1 MTSHAVGQLL
11 LGLAVIIVLARVLGA
26 LARKVGQPPVVG
38 EIIAG
43 ILIGPSIFGTLVSDR
58 FFPADIRPALAGLAN
73 VGLVLFMF
81 IVGYELDQSLVRGRQ
96 RIAVSVSI
104 GSVLAPLGLGFA
116 LALWLAGRHGVTDV
130 LPFALF
136 IGAAMAVTAFPVLAR
151 IVADRGLIR
160 TEVGGLAL
168 ASAAVDDVIAWS
180 LLAVVVAVG
189 TADGGLPWQVLGV
202 VPFLIVMFRWV
213 RPALR
218 RLAAARERAG
228 RLTPD
233 VLAVILIGLLVSCYL
248 TEIMGLHAIFGAF
261 VFGAVMPRAGGEAL
275 RHEILERL
283 EQVSVL
289 LLLPVFFVVAGLQ
302 VDLSTVDGGALLEL
316 GLILLVAIA
325 GKFLG
330 AYAGARLNRVGPR
343 QAGALATLM
352 NTRGLTEI
360 VILSVGLQLAIIDR
374 QIFSMM
380 VVMALVTTVM
390 AGPLLAL
397 IYPGRVVARDVARA
411 ERAALGEAEG
421 FKVLVLVPGPTPT
434 PAPGAAPLA
443 PGSAPGSFG
452 SAPGALGS
460 APGAL
465 GSAPGAG
472 AVVELAVALI
482 GARRPATLVL
492 ARLVP
497 YPAAA
502 LEIGSGLTGG
512 LLEMNRTMGELTDL
526 AARVG
531 GGVDVPVLARFTGDP
546 GAELAGLVRS
556 GRPDLVV
563 GSGEVPHDGRSPV
576 TVVTLTGPPPAAVRE
591 IIARFTGDTHAD
603 AVLRTAA
610 QLASAYG
617 VELVVD
623 AGGRVSRSVAGTVRE
638 LRRQGLTVNLVASTA
653 GGGPQV
659 SVGDRGG
666 PGPVGSGSALV
677 VAAEA
682 AQGAHI
688 VVRTGSDGAPA
699 QWMTGLRGPVDD
711 RSEEEATQVTT

>member
-11 LGLAVIIVLARVLGA
+11 LGLAVIIVLARALGA

-58 FFPADIRPALAGLAN
+58 FFPVDIRPALAGLAN

-81 IVGYELDQSLVRGRQ
+81 IVGYELDQTLVRGRQ

-104 GSVLAPLGLGFA
+104 GSILAPLGLGAA
-116 LALWLAGRHGVTDV
+116 LAWWLADRHGVTDV

-151 IVADRGLIR
+151 IVADRGLVR
-160 TEVGGLAL
+160 SEVGGLAL

-189 TADGGLPWQVLGV
+189 TADGSLPWHVLAV
-202 VPFLIVMFRWV
+202 APYLFVMFRWV
-213 RPALR
+213 RPLLR

-302 VDLSTVDGGALLEL
+302 VDLSTVGGGALLEL
-316 GLILLVAIA
+316 ALILVVAIG
-325 GKFLG
+325 GKFAG
-330 AYAGARLNRVGPR
+330 AYAGARLNRVGAR

-360 VILSVGLQLAIIDR
+360 VILSVGLQLAIIDQ

-397 IYPGRVVARDVARA
+397 IYPRRVLERDIAQA
-411 ERAALGEAEG
+411 ERAALGGAAG
-421 FKVLVLVPGPTPT
+421 YRALVLVP
-434 PAPGAAPLA
+434 AAAPAAATVAGLA
-443 PGSAPGSFG
+443 A
-452 SAPGALGS
+452 
-460 APGAL
+460 
-465 GSAPGAG
+465 
-472 AVVELAVALI
+472 ALI
-482 GARRPATLVL
+482 GSRRPATLVL

-497 YPAAA
+497 YPAAP

-512 LLEMNRTMGELTDL
+512 LLEMNQAMGELTRL
-526 AARVG
+526 AAEVRAEG
-531 GGVDVPVLARFTGDP
+531 LEVPVLARFTGDS
-546 GAELAGLVRS
+546 GAELAELVRT
-556 GRPDLVV
+556 GEPDLVV
-563 GSGEVPHDGRSPV
+563 VTGDGARPPAVLEETPV
-576 TVVTLTGPPPAAVRE
+576 TVITLAGPPLAPVCA
-591 IIARFTGDTHAD
+591 IIARITGDASAN

-610 QLASAYG
+610 ELASAYG

-623 AGGRVSRSVAGTVRE
+623 AGPRVSRSVAAALRE
-638 LRRQGLTVNLVASTA
+638 LRRHGVAVRAEPADS
-653 GGGPQV
+653 
-659 SVGDRGG
+659 D
-666 PGPVGSGSALV
+666 SGAALV
-677 VAAEA
+677 VAAA
-682 AQGAHI
+682 GGPGDGPDGAHV
-688 VVRTGSDGAPA
+688 VVRTGADQVEETPA
-699 QWMTGLRGPVDD
+699 QWVPRLRSPAGIGSDG
-711 RSEEEATQVTT
+711 EATQVTRA

>member
-1 MTSHAVGQLL
+1 VTSHAVGQLL

-26 LARKVGQPPVVG
+26 LARRVGQPAVIG
-38 EIIAG
+38 EIVAG
-43 ILIGPSIFGTLVSDR
+43 ILIGPSIFGTLISDR
-58 FFPADIRPALAGLAN
+58 LFPVDVRPALAGLAN

-96 RIAVSVSI
+96 RIAVSVSV
-104 GSVLAPLGLGFA
+104 GSILAPLGLGAA

-189 TADGGLPWQVLGV
+189 TADGGLPWQVLGI

-213 RPALR
+213 RPLLR
-218 RLAAARERAG
+218 RLAVARERAG

-233 VLAVILIGLLVSCYL
+233 VLAVILAGLLVSCYL

-302 VDLSTVDGGALLEL
+302 VDLSTVDGRALLEL
-316 GLILLVAIA
+316 ALILLVAIG
-325 GKFLG
+325 GKFIG
-330 AYAGARLNRVGPR
+330 AYAGARLNRVGAR

-360 VILSVGLQLAIIDR
+360 VILSVGLQLAIIDQ

-390 AGPLLAL
+390 AGPLLAW
-397 IYPGRVVARDVARA
+397 IYPRRVVERDVARA
-411 ERAALGEAEG
+411 ERAALGGAAG
-421 FKVLVLVPGPTPT
+421 YKVLVVV
-434 PAPGAAPLA
+434 
-443 PGSAPGSFG
+443 PGSAPV
-452 SAPGALGS
+452 AA
-460 APGAL
+460 
-465 GSAPGAG
+465 
-472 AVVELAVALI
+472 AVVDLAAALV
-482 GARRPATLVL
+482 GSRRPVTLAL

-497 YPAAA
+497 YPAAP

-512 LLEMNRTMGELTDL
+512 LLEMNQAMGALTDL
-526 AARVG
+526 AGRVG
-531 GGVDVPVLARFTGDP
+531 AGPDVPVVARFTSDP
-546 GAELAGLVRS
+546 AEDLAELVRAGE
-556 GRPDLVV
+556 PDLVV
-563 GSGEVPHDGRSPV
+563 MAAGEPGSASVPG
-576 TVVTLTGPPPAAVRE
+576 TVITLTGPHPTPVRA
-591 IIARFTGDTHAD
+591 IIARLTGDADAD
-603 AVLRTAA
+603 AVLRTSA
-610 QLASAYG
+610 QLASGYG
-617 VELVVD
+617 AELVVD
-623 AGGRVSRSVAGTVRE
+623 AGPRVPRGVASTIRE
-638 LRRQGLTVNLVASTA
+638 LRRHGLAVREE
-653 GGGPQV
+653 
-659 SVGDRGG
+659 SVDSD
-666 PGPVGSGSALV
+666 SGTTLV
-677 VAAEA
+677 VAAGTSA
-682 AQGAHI
+682 GAD
-688 VVRTGSDGAPA
+688 VVIRTGADEIGETPA
-699 QWMTGLRGPVDD
+699 QWVPRLHQ
-711 RSEEEATQVTT
+711 EATQVSNG

>member
-11 LGLAVIIVLARVLGA
+11 LGLAVIIVLARALGA
-26 LARKVGQPPVVG
+26 LARRVGQPPVVG

-43 ILIGPSIFGTLVSDR
+43 ILIGPSIFGTVASDQ
-58 FFPADIRPALAGLAN
+58 FFPVDIRPALAGLAN

-104 GSVLAPLGLGFA
+104 GSILAPLGLGAA
-116 LALWLAGRHGVTDV
+116 LALWLADRHGVTEV

-213 RPALR
+213 RPLLR

-316 GLILLVAIA
+316 GLILLAAIG
-325 GKFLG
+325 GKFIG
-330 AYAGARLNRVGPR
+330 AYAGARLNRVGAR

-397 IYPGRVVARDVARA
+397 IYPSRVVARDVARA
-411 ERAALGEAEG
+411 ERAALGG
-421 FKVLVLVPGPTPT
+421 SSGYKVLAVVGAS
-434 PAPGAAPLA
+434 APGAA
-443 PGSAPGSFG
+443 
-452 SAPGALGS
+452 
-460 APGAL
+460 
-465 GSAPGAG
+465 
-472 AVVELAVALI
+472 AVVDLAAALI
-482 GARRPATLVL
+482 GSRRPATLAV

-497 YPAAA
+497 YPTAT

-512 LLEMNRTMGELTDL
+512 LLEMNRAMGELTHL
-526 AARVG
+526 AARAGDVHRG
-531 GGVDVPVLARFTGDP
+531 PGQRRDRGLEVPVLARFTSDP
-546 GAELAGLVRS
+546 ATDLAELI
-556 GRPDLVV
+556 
-563 GSGEVPHDGRSPV
+563 GSGEPDVVVLGAGEPAGPGTPV
-576 TVVTLTGPPPAAVRE
+576 TMITLTGPPPAPVCA
-591 IIARFTGDTHAD
+591 IIARFTGDAHAN

-623 AGGRVSRSVAGTVRE
+623 AGQRPSRSVAGTIRE
-638 LRRQGLTVNLVASTA
+638 LRRNGMLAAPATPDLPA
-653 GGGPQV
+653 
-659 SVGDRGG
+659 
-666 PGPVGSGSALV
+666 ALV
-677 VAAEA
+677 VADSSDGGA
-682 AQGAHI
+682 AHV
-688 VVRTGSDGAPA
+688 VVRTGTDEPGEAPA
-699 QWMTGLRGPVDD
+699 QWVPRLATRADI
-711 RSEEEATQVTT
+711 RSEEEATQVTRT

>member
-11 LGLAVIIVLARVLGA
+11 FGLAVIIVLARVLGA
-26 LARKVGQPPVVG
+26 LARKAGQPPVVG

-43 ILIGPSIFGTLVSDR
+43 ILIGPSLFGTLVSDQL
-58 FFPADIRPALAGLAN
+58 FPVDIRPALAGLAN

-81 IVGYELDQSLVRGRQ
+81 IVGYELDHTLVRGRQ

-104 GSVLAPLGLGFA
+104 GSIVAPLVLGAGLA
-116 LALWLAGRHGVTDV
+116 WWLAGRHGVTDV
-130 LPFALF
+130 VPFALF

-168 ASAAVDDVIAWS
+168 ASAAVDDVFAWS

-189 TADGGLPWQVLGV
+189 TADGGLPWPVLGV
-202 VPFLIVMFRWV
+202 IPFLIVMFRWV
-213 RPALR
+213 RPVLQ

-233 VLAVILIGLLVSCYL
+233 VLAVILAGLLVSSYL

-316 GLILLVAIA
+316 TLILLVAIG
-325 GKFLG
+325 GKFIG
-330 AYAGARLNRVGPR
+330 AYAGARLNKVGAR
-343 QAGALATLM
+343 QSGALATLM

-397 IYPGRVVARDVARA
+397 IYPARVVARDVARA
-411 ERAALGEAEG
+411 ERAALGGAAG
-421 FKVLVLVPGPTPT
+421 YTCLVVV
-434 PAPGAAPLA
+434 PGAAPA
-443 PGSAPGSFG
+443 A
-452 SAPGALGS
+452 A
-460 APGAL
+460 
-465 GSAPGAG
+465 
-472 AVVELAVALI
+472 AVVDLATALI
-482 GARRPATLVL
+482 GTRRPATLAL
-492 ARLVP
+492 ARFVP
-497 YPAAA
+497 YPATA

-512 LLEMNRTMGELTDL
+512 LLEMNRAMGALTELAPRSGDGL
-526 AARVG
+526 
-531 GGVDVPVLARFTGDP
+531 DVPVVARFTGDP
-546 GAELAGLVRS
+546 AAELAGLIRS
-556 GRPDLVV
+556 GEPDLVV
-563 GSGEVPHDGRSPV
+563 RTGDGPGAADLPV
-576 TVVTLTGPPPAAVRE
+576 TAITLTGPPPAAPRAV
-591 IIARFTGDTHAD
+591 IARFTGGAHAD

-610 QLASAYG
+610 QLASAYRVG
-617 VELVVD
+617 LVVE
-623 AGGRVSRSVAGTVRE
+623 AGPGMPRGVAATVRE
-638 LRRQGLTVNLVASTA
+638 LRRSGLAVRDTVAH
-653 GGGPQV
+653 
-659 SVGDRGG
+659 D
-666 PGPVGSGSALV
+666 GSGAALV
-677 VAAEA
+677 VAADGSA
-682 AQGAHI
+682 GAH
-688 VVRTGSDGAPA
+688 VEVRAGTDGAGETPA
-699 QWMTGLRGPVDD
+699 QWIPRLRNPAAGPAE
-711 RSEEEATQVTT
+711 REATQVTTT